1 MTSDVG
7 RLSGYR
13 ADIDGLRAIAVLS
26 VVLYHINSAW
36 VPGGYVGVDIFFVI
50 SGFLITRNIW
60 SELQDGRFS
69 LGDFYLRRIR
79 RIAPAF
85 LVVTATTLVA
95 GALLLLPVDL
105 LRLAKSAV
113 WASLSAANI
122 YYWKYLDT
130 DYFAAATAEEP
141 LLHMWSLGVEE
152 QFYLLWPAL
161 LMVLVRAKRAKP
173 GTIAVTVA
181 ICFGSF
187 VIAELTNVSEAKFSY
202 YMLPARAGELMLGA
216 LLALCATSATN
227 KGAIASSNWRAWLG
241 EAASVCGM
249 GLIAFSLWWL
259 DDTSPFPGVNAVYPC
274 LGAVLVMFSGQ
285 HGSRLTR
292 VLLTP
297 GPVVYIGLI
306 SYSLYLWH
314 WPILAFIRYF
324 YGEVSPHH
332 AGVALVLM
340 LVLSALSYRFVEQ
353 PTRHL
358 RMQPFRQVLA
368 MFVVPVAGIAL
379 VAAVAVRTDGLKSLI
394 ESSDQYQASMV
405 ALNRQTSAANRNAYP
420 CMDSRLSMPAT
431 LGAGNCVLGAKSAG
445 KMLGPRVFLWGDSNA
460 GHYIGALKA
469 IAEEDGYSFRYAS
482 LSTCPALF
490 GTGGFGAPYA
500 RKRCDSFRESVRRYL
515 SSARIDTVVLAS
527 QWAVHQ
533 KNPQFK
539 AALGRTIQE
548 LKASGKKVVLIGQ
561 VPGFVGYNKDCALRW
576 ARVSTARCEER
587 QSRVSTGNFQINKYM
602 ALLAV
607 RDASVGY
614 VDIHDVLCRD
624 GSCSPYVN
632 GVPVYFNPTH
642 LSAAG
647 SYLIGKTIAG
657 TALHDPWLAAF
668 SSVVP
673 RARAF
678 LTGGYIPTFP
688 YKIRSQRHTD
698 AGKNQQQHVVIAE
711 YLGIEGQVVA
721 DDVTADL
728 TQRGFS
734 VQGPSQKKGAV
745 RYVAKRGSETLTM
758 DIHAHPAMPLIA
770 PGARGIVSF
779 SWKDSLTR

>member
-1 MTSDVG
+1 MASDVG

-13 ADIDGLRAIAVLS
+13 ADIDGLRAIAVLG

-60 SELQDGRFS
+60 GELQSGHFS
-69 LGDFYLRRIR
+69 LADFYLRRIR

-85 LVVTATTLVA
+85 LVVTAITLVA
-95 GALLLLPVDL
+95 GALLLLPADL

-113 WASLSAANI
+113 WASFSAANI

-161 LMVLVRAKRAKP
+161 LMALVLAKRARP
-173 GTIAVTVA
+173 VTIAATVA
-181 ICFGSF
+181 ICVGSF
-187 VIAELTNVSEAKFSY
+187 VIAELTNVSAAKFSY

-216 LLALCATSATN
+216 LLALCATSATE
-227 KGAIASSNWRAWLG
+227 GATPSSNWRVWLG

-259 DDTSPFPGVNAVYPC
+259 DDTSPFPGLNAVYPC
-274 LGAVLVMFSGQ
+274 LGAVLVMLSGQ

-292 VLLTP
+292 ALLTT
-297 GPVVYIGLI
+297 GPLVYIGLI

-324 YGEVSPHH
+324 YGGVSPYH
-332 AGVALVLM
+332 AGFAVVLM

-353 PTRHL
+353 PTRRL
-358 RMQPFRQVLA
+358 RMPPLRQVLA

-379 VAAVAVRTDGLKSLI
+379 VSGIVVRTDGLRSLI
-394 ESSDQYQASMV
+394 ESSDQYEASIV
-405 ALNRQTSAANRNAYP
+405 TLNRQTSAASRNAYP

-431 LGAGNCVLGAKSAG
+431 LGSSKCVLGAKSGG
-445 KMLGPRVFLWGDSNA
+445 KMLVPKVFLWGDSNA

-469 IAEEDGYSFRYAS
+469 IAEEDGFSFRYAS

-490 GTGGFGAPYA
+490 GNGGFGAPYA
-500 RKRCDSFRESVRRYL
+500 RQRCDSFRESVQRYL
-515 SSARIDTVVLAS
+515 SGARIDTVVLAS
-527 QWAVHQ
+527 QWAVHER
-533 KNPQFK
+533 NPQFK
-539 AALGRTIQE
+539 AALGRTIRE

-587 QSRVSTGNFQINKYM
+587 QSRDSAGNFQINEYM
-602 ALLAV
+602 ALLAA

-614 VDIHDVLCRD
+614 VDIHDVLCRS
-624 GSCSPYVN
+624 GSCSPYVD
-632 GVPVYFNPTH
+632 GAPVYFNPTH

-657 TALHDPWLAAF
+657 TALHDRWLAAF
-668 SSVVP
+668 SNVVP
-673 RARAF
+673 RARAV
-678 LTGGYIPTFP
+678 LAGGYLPKFP
-688 YKIRSQRHTD
+688 YKIRSQRHTE
-698 AGKNQQQHVVIAE
+698 AGKNQHQHVVIAE
-711 YLGIEGQVVA
+711 YLEIDGQVVA

-734 VQGPSQKKGAV
+734 VQGPSQKQGAV

-758 DIHAHPAMPLIA
+758 DIHAHPAVPLIA

-779 SWKDSLTR
+779 AWKDSLAR